1 MTFADLV
8 EEIRQLPTESLE
20 TLQLI
25 IKQEH
30 RERFENEVLEGH
42 KEAME
47 EYKAGK
53 LEFTSD
59 PDELIR
65 RLVADD

>member
-1 MTFADLV
+1 MTFSDLV
-8 EEIRQLPTESLE
+8 DEVRLLPTELLE
-20 TLQLI
+20 TLQII

-30 RERFENEVLEGH
+30 KERFENEVLEGH

-47 EYKAGK
+47 DYKAGK

-59 PDELIR
+59 VDELIR
-65 RLVADD
+65 RLEAD